1 MATCV
6 LRSDG
11 LLPDMANDG
20 LLLDMATDEAE
31 QLREMFRRRNLEFA
45 LSDITDPS
53 DITAQS
59 LGIDAQPYVKEYTLV
74 QVLDGTRV
82 LLGMKKRGFG
92 AGKLNGFGGKV
103 EPSDESVPA
112 AAARELAEES
122 GLHAPAGALEFRGVL
137 LFAYRGAPKLMRVHL
152 YVVRL
157 RDCSGE
163 PTESEEMAPRWFAS
177 SAIPYEQMWADD
189 EHWLAR
195 VLDGESFEGRF
206 TFAADQATILQKRLR
221 FSEAW

>member
-1 MATCV
+1 
-6 LRSDG
+6 
-11 LLPDMANDG
+11 
-20 LLLDMATDEAE
+20 
-31 QLREMFRRRNLEFA
+31 
-45 LSDITDPS
+45 
-53 DITAQS
+53 
-59 LGIDAQPYVKEYTLV
+59 
-74 QVLDGTRV
+74 
-82 LLGMKKRGFG
+82 
-92 AGKLNGFGGKV
+92 
-103 EPSDESVPA
+103 
-112 AAARELAEES
+112 
-122 GLHAPAGALEFRGVL
+122 
-137 LFAYRGAPKLMRVHL
+137 MRVHL

-195 VLDGESFEGRF
+195 VLDGESVEGRF